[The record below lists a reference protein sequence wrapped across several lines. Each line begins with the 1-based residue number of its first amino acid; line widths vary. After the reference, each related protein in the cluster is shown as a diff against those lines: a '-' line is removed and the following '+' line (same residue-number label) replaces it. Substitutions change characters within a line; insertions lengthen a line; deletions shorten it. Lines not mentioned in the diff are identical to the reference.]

1 MESTPRAVLQGAH
14 AEARSEGLGIRTR
27 TQAWTSVT
35 HRSASVLVSS
45 SVKQSVPHS
54 LQGEGSSGSGLE
66 SVLTKAG
73 CVCVGAAHLP
83 CSPGGEV
90 LHPSPVRRRL
100 HRRTEGVA
108 RLLSA
113 ALSAP
118 LISGGLVL
126 PAPLLSPQSPQEALG
141 FLLRR
146 AAWVK
151 HLPFQAREVLISVN
165 CLSSAELSPVCVKAE
180 ESAATSQTR
189 LAENPASLPARMP
202 TGPSTRM
209 GLSTPCFP

>member
-1 MESTPRAVLQGAH
+1 MLRPGQRDWGSGRGLRPGLLSPIALPLSWSPRLSNRAYLTACKG
-14 AEARSEGLGIRTR
+14 R
-27 TQAWTSVT
+27 
-35 HRSASVLVSS
+35 
-45 SVKQSVPHS
+45 
-54 LQGEGSSGSGLE
+54 GSSGSGLE

-73 CVCVGAAHLP
+73 YACVGAARLP

-108 RLLSA
+108 ELLSA

-151 HLPFQAREVLISVN
+151 HLPFQAREALISVN

-202 TGPSTRM
+202 TGPSTQM